1 MLYMKIIK
9 RVNSKSAH
17 NKEIFFLL
25 SMWDDGCSLKLLWSL
40 LHGYVSQIITLD
52 ALPLYNV
59 VCQLYLKKKTVN
71 NKKRKEIN
79 QVKNGKTVS
88 HIKVFVP

>member
-1 MLYMKIIK
+1 
-9 RVNSKSAH
+9 
-17 NKEIFFLL
+17 
-25 SMWDDGCSLKLLWSL
+25 MWDDGCSLKLLLSL
-40 LHGYVSQIITLD
+40 LHVYISQIITPD

-59 VCQLYLKKKTVN
+59 VCQLYLKKKTGRKKTVS

-79 QVKNGKTVS
+79 QVKNGKTAS